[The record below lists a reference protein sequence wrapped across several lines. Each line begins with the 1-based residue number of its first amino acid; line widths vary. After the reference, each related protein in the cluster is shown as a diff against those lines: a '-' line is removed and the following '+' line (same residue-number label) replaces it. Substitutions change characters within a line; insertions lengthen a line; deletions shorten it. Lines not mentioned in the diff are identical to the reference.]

1 MSYLLDSWSCPL
13 DTAWPEQLN
22 TISLCLFLFI
32 RINTHVLVTF
42 FSCRAFFSRVT
53 SGSSAFVNS
62 IIFLGPR
69 GPHTS
74 TNKNSFFFSSIFF
87 FPPVSSESGFWTIE
101 KWKVKKNI
109 FHFSQEMQSEIKMP
123 FTLLRSP
130 SERKITGNWDREVKV
145 KWKKLRDRVREVI
158 FLENFRKFKKDRFW
172 SMGKGA
178 LPSTNG

>member
-101 KWKVKKNI
+101 KWTVKKKYI
-109 FHFSQEMQSEIKMP
+109 FQFYREVQSEMKIL
-123 FTLLRSP
+123 FSRSA
-130 SERKITGNWDREVKV
+130 SDFFYWKSRSGSDM
-145 KWKKLRDRVREVI
+145 KKLRDREVKSLGNSREFSI
-158 FLENFRKFKKDRFW
+158 I
-172 SMGKGA
+172 
-178 LPSTNG
+178 

>member
-109 FHFSQEMQSEIKMP
+109 FHFSEEVQSEMKMP
-123 FTLLRSP
+123 FTLF
-130 SERKITGNWDREVKV
+130 EKCKWKKMAGNWDQEMKV
-145 KWKKLRDRVREVI
+145 KWKRFEIEKW
-158 FLENFRKFKKDRFW
+158 NFSRI
-172 SMGKGA
+172 
-178 LPSTNG
+178 